1 MLTDSLL
8 ENAEQSNN
16 STLAQNIKVMCYI
29 CAILLAAMIWY
40 YSVSS

>member
-8 ENAEQSNN
+8 ENANQSNN
-16 STLAQNIKVMCYI
+16 ILAQNIKVMCYI
-29 CAILLAAMIWY
+29 CAIIVAAMIWV